1 MFSSEPKSIFFSVV
15 YRESTDT
22 PVQQSKVQLTY
33 CELRKSLSTFFLYSL
48 LCRGLNTVS
57 MCWCAHLV
65 SLPLAASI
73 KATVADYIILNGRKS
88 QTCMK
93 GFPVV
98 AKLKYPTLTGDDFKA
113 EVITRPSVCFHGHPY
128 RLHGLFALFFKHYWL
143 KKTTAGSHC
152 CSAGWAAHSLLKMS
166 EVLNE
171 LWPFIWRSINSLPCR
186 YILMFVCLF
195 VFLIWFGSV
204 LMTVVFFI
212 YICYEN
218 LQQIFHLCTEIIF
231 KGLFLFC
238 SQVLIPLT
246 RCVSHKET
254 IQGQLKVRHPGLYT
268 LIFDNSFSR

>member
-93 GFPVV
+93 SFPVV

-143 KKTTAGSHC
+143 KKTTAGSHF

-195 VFLIWFGSV
+195 F
-204 LMTVVFFI
+204 
-212 YICYEN
+212 
-218 LQQIFHLCTEIIF
+218 
-231 KGLFLFC
+231 
-238 SQVLIPLT
+238 
-246 RCVSHKET
+246 
-254 IQGQLKVRHPGLYT
+254 
-268 LIFDNSFSR
+268 